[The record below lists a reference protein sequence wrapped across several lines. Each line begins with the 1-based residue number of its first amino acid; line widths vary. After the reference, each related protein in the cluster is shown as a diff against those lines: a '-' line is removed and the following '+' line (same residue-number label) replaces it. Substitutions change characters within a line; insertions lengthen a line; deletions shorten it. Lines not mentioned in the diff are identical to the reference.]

1 MDCRST
7 AQVRQTEVTA
17 VTYHENAS
25 RTVSVVCPFCGQV
38 EEWPWPITHHE
49 GSGYLQCLGVPDA
62 VARCGGGTYRVSIP
76 VWAYDVRYRTG
87 FRRKFLQANPVF
99 AGGDFGRDDQAQ
111 DVPVANWT
119 E

>member
-17 VTYHENAS
+17 VTYRENAT
-25 RTVSVVCPFCGQV
+25 RTVSVVCPYCGQV
-38 EEWPWPITHHE
+38 EELRWPATPH
-49 GSGYLQCLGVPDA
+49 GSGYVFQSTIPDTPA
-62 VARCGGGTYRVSIP
+62 ACGGGAYRVVVPS
-76 VWAYDVRYRTG
+76 WAYDVRFRTG
-87 FRRKFLQANPVF
+87 YRKFLQANPVF